1 MDIILEYVR
10 DYGYETLFI
19 ALAINM
25 LTAFVKSPIK
35 KLAAKL
41 KDGTAITKYIT
52 FLPLIIGF
60 GLCALYKYVFAGKV
74 SINGDYISLWL
85 SSASLS
91 LAVYAVFEKFFP
103 SKQKVLEE
111 YELKQNLELIEKLK
125 NLNKDTNLTAGS
137 AISAASE
144 VINQDIEKTENINT
158 EKIEN
163 TGTEQKLKI
172 ILRGKGNA
180 ETNVK

>member
-1 MDIILEYVR
+1 METILGYIK

-19 ALAINM
+19 AIAINI
-25 LTAFVKSPIK
+25 LTAILKSPIK
-35 KLAAKL
+35 KLAAKS
-41 KDGTAITKYIT
+41 KDGTLITKYIT

-60 GLCALYKYVFAGKV
+60 GLCAFYKYVFLEKV

-91 LAVYAVFEKFFP
+91 LAIYAVFEKFFP

-125 NLNKDTNLTAGS
+125 IINENSNLTIES
-137 AISAASE
+137 AISTASQ
-144 VINQDIEKTENINT
+144 VINQDIEKTEDINIEQNKNIDSNQ
-158 EKIEN
+158 KI
-163 TGTEQKLKI
+163 KI
-172 ILRGKGNA
+172 ILRGNGNA
-180 ETNVK
+180 ETNTK